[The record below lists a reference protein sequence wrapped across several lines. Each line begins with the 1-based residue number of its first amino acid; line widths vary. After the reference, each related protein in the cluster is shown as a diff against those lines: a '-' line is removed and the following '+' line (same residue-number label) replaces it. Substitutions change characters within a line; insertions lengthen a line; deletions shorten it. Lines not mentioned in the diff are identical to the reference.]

1 MKSLQKRSKE
11 MKMLS
16 RFLGLCLA
24 VVLVLTDCLS
34 VYASGAEVSA
44 GDGTVMSGM
53 EGDNGDGVSDVGES
67 GSAKTEDMGSVLGGD
82 DTAVLGSGDVSGEND
97 VSGGDA
103 LPRREP
109 EVFYREPEPE
119 HYGELVSYDA
129 YSRTYHAGENRYV
142 TVVGND
148 GTTYIDEEGSL
159 CRVDNTLVEN
169 PVSLFSMG
177 GAGASYVNRANAYMV
192 LFPENIA
199 AYEDSAFADCGI
211 TTESDD
217 SAGGFGEGI
226 AILCGDYQMLLYP
239 AQGSFTEGTARGNAI
254 RYSNVF
260 SNVDYQYTVLAN
272 SVKEDIILLEKGEKN
287 SFS

>member
-1 MKSLQKRSKE
+1 MADEEFTKE
-11 MKMLS
+11 KQ
-16 RFLGLCLA
+16 RNENAVAVFGVVPGGGAGFDGLPVRLC
-24 VVLVLTDCLS
+24 VRRRGIC
-34 VYASGAEVSA
+34 

-239 AQGSFTEGTARGNAI
+239 AQGSFTEGTARGMPSATAMCFPMWI
-254 RYSNVF
+254 ISTPYL
-260 SNVDYQYTVLAN
+260 QTV
-272 SVKEDIILLEKGEKN
+272 
-287 SFS
+287 